1 MTPHQFLPRSSATR
15 EEEEPQQRDAICI
28 LLSKKLATGEGISL
42 LSWVEYWCTRSRT
55 GSDST
60 GPPVPARAS
69 WLQHAHTSAL
79 AFHLFLHYGLLHRKK
94 KTHKRLTFDRERNG
108 RTRKKGGKLG
118 RLATRK
124 VIKAKGRLVVE
135 LARSIARWRKAGE
148 KEKKRPHGREKWG
161 ENPGVP
167 LSTTNFLRAG
177 APGITKAPSLSI
189 GEWYAFY
196 SRPHFLQVISGIP
209 TRTGAINLCREQK
222 KQLECW
228 TTPLQCKCRVE
239 LGTFE
244 TNELVG

>member
-148 KEKKRPHGREKWG
+148 KGKKR
-161 ENPGVP
+161 
-167 LSTTNFLRAG
+167 A
-177 APGITKAPSLSI
+177 
-189 GEWYAFY
+189 
-196 SRPHFLQVISGIP
+196 SRPWKMGRKSRGPSFHDEFSTRWSAWHNKSSFIVNWRVVRFLFTTSLP
-209 TRTGAINLCREQK
+209 ASNLGNTYEN
-222 KQLECW
+222 
-228 TTPLQCKCRVE
+228 
-239 LGTFE
+239 G
-244 TNELVG
+244 GH